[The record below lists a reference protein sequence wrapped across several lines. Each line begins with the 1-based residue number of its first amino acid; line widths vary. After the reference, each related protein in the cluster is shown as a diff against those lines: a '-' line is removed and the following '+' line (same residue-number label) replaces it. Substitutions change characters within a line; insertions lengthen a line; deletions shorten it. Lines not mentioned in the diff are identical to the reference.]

1 MGKRSF
7 RPWNQRGR
15 FNMARRILT
24 IERAFP
30 VSSQG
35 LEPDI
40 LFRLVVLPVPVV
52 APAPLGGADMDP
64 ARCPVDRAGI
74 SRGLYERLDEHGRG
88 VVALGPVVGQ
98 APADEGEDVRT
109 QVGDPDPGRDQD
121 PRVVDHERE
130 VLLAQLR
137 RPSDEVVA
145 RGELPG
151 GGGEAEHGDGP
162 AVAVVDGVAHLGA
175 DQGPVAEI
183 VVAGDELVPQP
194 SLAGAVHDGAH
205 LQRADLVEGCRGRE
219 QRRLGVGSEDDRLRP
234 VLPPLRQ
241 RQGDHAVAVHGEHGD
256 PGHHVLEP
264 AVGLEPADAAA
275 ELSRQG
281 GAGGLRIGGDQGVQQ
296 RHLVCGEVAPVI
308 AALDHAGH
316 PGAMNSRLRFSLM
329 DHGSQGDRSSG
340 GWRPFFAQAS
350 SHASSQ
356 RSTSMP
362 FIESVPA
369 TEYTIAVNLAPSSL
383 FEPKLNRLP
392 MTGPR
397 STRSARL
404 LSIGTWGRSTKALS
418 PSRWL
423 RSERSALPSRAS
435 SGRAA
440 NSRWASANRAS
451 SASFSA
457 VCVASNAGAGRLSP
471 ESQCSSRASF
481 RR

>member
-1 MGKRSF
+1 MMWRAPFEPGLLTRRFEGKRSF

-35 LEPDI
+35 PEPDI

-74 SRGLYERLDEHGRG
+74 SRGLYESLDEHGRG

-109 QVGDPDPGRDQD
+109 QVGDPDPGRDQE

-194 SLAGAVHDGAH
+194 SLAGAAHDGAH

-281 GAGGLRIGGDQGVQQ
+281 GAGGLRIGGDQGAQQ
-296 RHLVCGEVAPVI
+296 RHLVCGEAAPVI

-369 TEYTIAVNLAPSSL
+369 TEYTIAVNPAP
-383 FEPKLNRLP
+383 
-392 MTGPR
+392 
-397 STRSARL
+397 
-404 LSIGTWGRSTKALS
+404 
-418 PSRWL
+418 
-423 RSERSALPSRAS
+423 
-435 SGRAA
+435 
-440 NSRWASANRAS
+440 
-451 SASFSA
+451 
-457 VCVASNAGAGRLSP
+457 GA
-471 ESQCSSRASF
+471 
-481 RR
+481 